1 MNRNDD
7 EDENN
12 DDDDDARRVKCAEK
26 DCTICSTVVFFVDS
40 SAKIG
45 LGH

>member
-12 DDDDDARRVKCAEK
+12 DDDARRVKCAEK
-26 DCTICSTVVFFVDS
+26 DCTIFSTVVFFVDS